1 MKMYTAMP
9 KKRRSVFNILLLR
22 IIIVIILFTVVTGGL
37 MIYETENLQKRNIE
51 IIKKENQDEIA
62 GLMDTW
68 YANMTSINGTFKVT
82 FENLMQQTSRIN
94 SEIDLGNIDLYEQ
107 FNISGP
113 DTSYIDLHV
122 IRDSIVI
129 NTTRPALS
137 GVNLFTAGKG
147 YSDLLSRIDSVKG
160 YNTEP
165 WKIDTNTKRFSRMG
179 CMVTNDDK
187 YIIGVECYSRLA
199 DELTDMFANRIKR
212 VEKGNENIVVINNY
226 VGDEHHYS
234 GLVQDTLIYELQD
247 SLISRV
253 FMNKGSLTEQF
264 SEGGRTFI
272 ADYIFSEPENAE
284 WQSAASVFS
293 IVTEVAE
300 HREVVYGIIKKLVV
314 ISLGF
319 LFILSLVFIITTRKL
334 RVTLKDLHLKTTLIS
349 KGNLHERVIVSGQN
363 EFSALAEQFNSMIEQ
378 LESSQNELKQKN
390 NIIEKNNKILH
401 EKNEKITL
409 QRDKIESQRNEIEVQ
424 RDLVTSQRDII
435 LEQTRSITESIQY
448 ASRIQTAIL
457 PPDEVIKY
465 LLPKH
470 FILYKPKDI
479 VSGDFYWLT
488 HKQGEIII
496 VVADCTGH
504 GVPGAFMSILGS
516 ALLKDVVNSSNILHA
531 NQILNDLRE
540 KVILSLRQT
549 GQSGETKDGMD
560 MSLCIID
567 SEKMRLQYAG
577 AYQPLYLIRKGVLKE
592 FKADKMPIGIS
603 SKAGRSFTNNEIKI
617 FKNDSIYLFSD
628 GFVDQF
634 GGESNKKLLSVRFKK
649 LLIDIQDNIMHD
661 QKEILDHSIN
671 EWMGLTDLYE
681 KHDQVDDITVVGIKI

>member
-1 MKMYTAMP
+1 MDKTIMP
-9 KKRRSVFNILLLR
+9 KKRKSVFNILFLR
-22 IIIVIILFTVVTGGL
+22 IIIVIILFTVVIGGL

-51 IIKKENQDEIA
+51 VIKKENQDEIE
-62 GLMDTW
+62 GLMDSW
-68 YANMTSINGTFKVT
+68 YVSMKSINEIFKIT
-82 FENLMQQTSRIN
+82 FENLMQQTRQIN
-94 SEIDLGNIDLYEQ
+94 SEIDTGNIDLYEK
-107 FNISGP
+107 FNISLP
-113 DTSYIDLHV
+113 DTSYIDLYV

-137 GVNLFTAGKG
+137 GVNLFTAGAG
-147 YSDLLSRIDSVKG
+147 YNGLLSGIDSVKR
-160 YNTEP
+160 YITEP
-165 WKIDTNTKRFSRMG
+165 WKIDTNTKRFSRMC

-187 YIIGVECYSRLA
+187 NIIVVEYYSILA

-212 VEKGNENIVVINNY
+212 IEMGNENIVAINNY
-226 VGDEHHYS
+226 IGDENHYT

-247 SLISRV
+247 SLISRM
-253 FMNKGSLTEQF
+253 FMTKGSLTAQY
-264 SEGGRTFI
+264 SEEGRTFI

-284 WQSAASVFS
+284 WQSAGSVFS

-300 HREVVYGIIKKLVV
+300 NREIVYMIIKKLMIV
-314 ISLGF
+314 SLSL
-319 LFILSLVFIITTRKL
+319 LFIIALIFIITTRKL
-334 RVTLKDLHLKTTLIS
+334 RVTLNDLHLKTTLIA
-349 KGNLHERVIVSGQN
+349 KGNLNERVIVSGQN
-363 EFSALAEQFNSMIEQ
+363 EFSTLAEQFNSMIEQ

-390 NIIEKNNKILH
+390 EIIERNIKILH

-409 QRDKIESQRNEIEVQ
+409 QRDKIESQRNEIELQ
-424 RDLVTSQRDII
+424 RDLVTSQRDMI
-435 LEQTRSITESIQY
+435 LEQTQSITDSIQY
-448 ASRIQTAIL
+448 ASRIQAAIL
-457 PPDEVIKY
+457 PPDDVIKY

-470 FILYKPKDI
+470 FILYKPRDI

-516 ALLKDVVNSSNILHA
+516 ALLKDVVNNSNILQA

-540 KVILSLRQT
+540 KVILSLRQS
-549 GQSGETKDGMD
+549 GQSGEATDGMD

-577 AYQPLYLIRKGVLKE
+577 AYQPLYLIRKGALKE
-592 FKADKMPIGIS
+592 FKANKMPIGIS
-603 SKAGRSFTNNEIKI
+603 SKAGRSFTNYEIKI

-634 GGESNKKLLSVRFKK
+634 GGESGKKLLSVRFKK

-681 KHDQVDDITVVGIKI
+681 KYDQVDDITVLGIKI

>member
-187 YIIGVECYSRLA
+187 YIIVVECYSRLA

-272 ADYIFSEPENAE
+272 ADF
-284 WQSAASVFS
+284 QSRRMQNGSQP
-293 IVTEVAE
+293 
-300 HREVVYGIIKKLVV
+300 HRY
-314 ISLGF
+314 SL
-319 LFILSLVFIITTRKL
+319 
-334 RVTLKDLHLKTTLIS
+334 
-349 KGNLHERVIVSGQN
+349 
-363 EFSALAEQFNSMIEQ
+363 
-378 LESSQNELKQKN
+378 
-390 NIIEKNNKILH
+390 
-401 EKNEKITL
+401 
-409 QRDKIESQRNEIEVQ
+409 
-424 RDLVTSQRDII
+424 
-435 LEQTRSITESIQY
+435 
-448 ASRIQTAIL
+448 
-457 PPDEVIKY
+457 
-465 LLPKH
+465 
-470 FILYKPKDI
+470 
-479 VSGDFYWLT
+479 
-488 HKQGEIII
+488 
-496 VVADCTGH
+496 
-504 GVPGAFMSILGS
+504 
-516 ALLKDVVNSSNILHA
+516 
-531 NQILNDLRE
+531 
-540 KVILSLRQT
+540 
-549 GQSGETKDGMD
+549 
-560 MSLCIID
+560 
-567 SEKMRLQYAG
+567 
-577 AYQPLYLIRKGVLKE
+577 
-592 FKADKMPIGIS
+592 
-603 SKAGRSFTNNEIKI
+603 
-617 FKNDSIYLFSD
+617 
-628 GFVDQF
+628 
-634 GGESNKKLLSVRFKK
+634 
-649 LLIDIQDNIMHD
+649 
-661 QKEILDHSIN
+661 
-671 EWMGLTDLYE
+671 
-681 KHDQVDDITVVGIKI
+681 